1 MLKGTMDNDAAL
13 RQSEENLIAYVAGGG
28 RLSAPDNV
36 TPRYRAELMRLMAV
50 FVDSELAGASGFAD
64 CINLAPG
71 VRERIVAARMVLEK
85 FGNAETVMRIMETFG
100 ANPAQYASAH
110 PWAARLDRSADLGA
124 RRMDGDM
131 RLNVFHYPIYGWVD
145 AVVMNILMGRAT
157 MIQLEDLAQGSY
169 QPFADALAE
178 IIPVETRHAGYG
190 VEGLDAA
197 LGNGYDPVAA
207 QASVNYWHPR
217 VAATFGRATSE
228 HAETY
233 RKYGLRR
240 RANEELLARWRG
252 EVRGLL
258 DARNLREPAVNDQGR
273 GVGRA

>member
-1 MLKGTMDNDAAL
+1 MSGMDNESAL
-13 RQSEENLIAYVAGGG
+13 RQSEESLVAYVAGGG

-36 TPRYRAELMRLMAV
+36 TPRYRGELMRLMAV

-71 VRERIVAARMVLEK
+71 VKERIVAARMVLEK
-85 FGNAETVMRIMETFG
+85 FSNAGKVMRIMETFG

-110 PWAARLDRSADLGA
+110 PWAARLDRSADLGG
-124 RRMDGDM
+124 RRMGGDM

-145 AVVMNILMGRAT
+145 GVVMNMLMGRAT

-178 IIPVETRHAGYG
+178 IVLVETRHAGYG

-197 LGNGYDPVAA
+197 LAAGYDPVAA

-217 VAATFGRATSE
+217 VAATFGRAASE

-233 RKYGLRR
+233 RKYRLRTR
-240 RANEELLARWRG
+240 TNEELLARWRA
-252 EVRGLL
+252 EVRALL
-258 DARNLREPAVNDQGR
+258 EARRLREPATHDEGR
-273 GVGRA
+273 GVAR